1 MIRSGR
7 LTGPAVIAALALLV
21 SGCGYALAG
30 TGNSLPGHIKVIG
43 VPVFQNL
50 TPYADLDR
58 IFTEAVRTE
67 LRSRRQYTVNPDAAG
82 ADAVLTLSIQS
93 LNRQVTATT
102 SDTKLASRIMLTVIL
117 SGDFKDV
124 KNDKV
129 LWTRPTLRLAEDYD
143 LPSDVTG
150 GADLASLFVQDPN
163 ALERIAKKFA
173 QSLVPSILS
182 NW

>member
-1 MIRSGR
+1 MIRLWG
-7 LTGPAVIAALALLV
+7 VVVLAIV
-21 SGCGYALAG
+21 TTGCGYALAG
-30 TGNSLPGHIKVIG
+30 KGDSLPDHIKVIG

-50 TPYADLDR
+50 TPYPDLDR
-58 IFTEAVRTE
+58 IFTEAVRAE
-67 LRSRRQYTVNPDAAG
+67 LRTRRRYNVIPDAAG
-82 ADAVLTLSIQS
+82 ADAVLTMSIQS

-117 SGDFKDV
+117 AGDFKDL

-129 LWTRPTLRLAEDYD
+129 LWTRPSLRLAEDYD
-143 LPSDVTG
+143 LPNDVTP